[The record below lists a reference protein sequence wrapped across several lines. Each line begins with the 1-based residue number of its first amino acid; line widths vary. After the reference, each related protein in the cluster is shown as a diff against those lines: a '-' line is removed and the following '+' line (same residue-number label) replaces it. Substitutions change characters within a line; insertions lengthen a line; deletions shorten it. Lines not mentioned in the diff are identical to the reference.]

1 MGISQDVI
9 FVKKML
15 SNKILF
21 DCDSPE
27 NEKLYY
33 TALLKEI
40 TIYDAMCFIHLAWDT
55 VSIETIRN
63 CYRKALDNALNIG
76 DAQATDGDNT
86 VDNDTVF
93 CYATGDEI
101 PENDAELIEYLV
113 NTECIEESSSEKT
126 DICIKNNIFGC
137 YDYA

>member
-1 MGISQDVI
+1 
-9 FVKKML
+9 ML

-21 DCDSPE
+21 DCDIPE
-27 NEKLYY
+27 NEKLDY
-33 TALLKEI
+33 TDLLKKI

-63 CYRKALDNALNIG
+63 CYRKALDNALIIG
-76 DAQATDGDNT
+76 DVQATDGDDT
-86 VDNDTVF
+86 VDNDRVF

-126 DICIKNNIFGC
+126 DICIKK
-137 YDYA
+137 